1 MAILAA
7 LIDQL
12 SDFFG
17 GPKLI
22 TGDQLK
28 IVGSAVFSSRSGIIA
43 HAGGGQANATPLTAG
58 MNTVETVATAADSV
72 MLPLAIPGATCYIAN
87 ATANSMQ
94 VFGNPSNPNNGGV
107 GDTIAIQG
115 SNTQVATG
123 TGVAQASGVL
133 TVYKCLKMGQWKQGP
148 LS

>member
-1 MAILAA
+1 MPILAS

-22 TGDQLK
+22 TGEQLK
-28 IVGSAVFSSRSGIIA
+28 VVANTVFGSRSGIIA
-43 HAGGGQANATPLTAG
+43 HANGGQANATLLSHG
-58 MNTVETVATAADSV
+58 MNTVETVASANDSV
-72 MLPLAIPGATCYIAN
+72 MLPLAIPGARCRVAN
-87 ATANSMQ
+87 ATATSMQ
-94 VFGNPSNPNNGGV
+94 VFGNPSNPNNGGA

-115 SNTQVATG
+115 SNTQVATA
-123 TGVAQASGVL
+123 TGVAHANALMLDYQ
-133 TVYKCLKMGQWKQGP
+133 CLKMGQWKQGS